1 MQNQDA
7 NGSIEDLIIK
17 TINEQNPQTT
27 RHLVDLIQK
36 KTNLSKNEIIK
47 ALDQL
52 ETGDKIHFNVKSEQS
67 TSFETYIFG
76 FGAVWYWMVIAIAL
90 ITTVTV
96 FAIPQ
101 DSYPTAY
108 IRNILGAVFVLFL
121 PGYAF
126 VKAIFQKNVPI
137 KMSSESLENIE
148 RFALSIA
155 LSITL
160 TPMVGLVLYY
170 TPIGRGLSPI
180 TLSLLALTL
189 LFSTA
194 AMAREYQAKS
204 NIQQNYL
211 SSLRN

>member
-17 TINEQNPQTT
+17 TINEQKPQTT

-76 FGAVWYWMVIAIAL
+76 FGAVWYWMVIALAL

-108 IRNILGAVFVLFL
+108 IRNITRCGICFVFAWLCLRKSYF
-121 PGYAF
+121 P
-126 VKAIFQKNVPI
+126 KECTNQNV
-137 KMSSESLENIE
+137 
-148 RFALSIA
+148 F
-155 LSITL
+155 
-160 TPMVGLVLYY
+160 
-170 TPIGRGLSPI
+170 
-180 TLSLLALTL
+180 
-189 LFSTA
+189 
-194 AMAREYQAKS
+194 
-204 NIQQNYL
+204 
-211 SSLRN
+211 